1 MLNTAVLMGR
11 LTYNPD
17 IKQLD
22 TGKKVIKL
30 NIAVER
36 SRASPNGEKQ
46 VDFFDCVA
54 WESTAEFI
62 FEYFAKGDPII
73 VEGRI
78 ETRQYEDRQG
88 IKKKAFE
95 IIVKNVNFCAFK
107 RGEDTKSKT
116 ETNENKE
123 NNDLLDNQDLPF

>member
-1 MLNTAVLMGR
+1 
-11 LTYNPD
+11 
-17 IKQLD
+17 
-22 TGKKVIKL
+22 
-30 NIAVER
+30 VER

-46 VDFFDCVA
+46 TDFIDCVA

-62 FEYFAKGDPII
+62 FKYFAKGDPII

-78 ETRQYEDRQG
+78 ETRKYEDKQG

-107 RGEDTKSKT
+107 KGEDIKSKT